1 MPHGT
6 GGVTRRQDFLLSGEA
21 EPADDRVVLIVG
33 TADDARII
41 RDYLSEVPWLEVCTE
56 VDKDA
61 A

>member
-1 MPHGT
+1 M
-6 GGVTRRQDFLLSGEA
+6 TRRQEILPTDEV

-41 RDYLSEVPWLEVCTE
+41 RDYLSEVPWLQICTE
-56 VDKDA
+56 ADNSA